1 MKNILSFLGNALK
14 YIILFL
20 FIYIIIVN
28 LIVGFLMIKK
38 ANDYEDKSLGE
49 IKKYDD
55 KLALVDD
62 INDAINLRLELME
75 MAEKYVDISYY
86 NIDNSNTSTVFID
99 QIVKAA
105 DRGVKIRL
113 ITNKFNTSFIA
124 KNSWRKELLANH
136 PNIDFYY
143 YENPWYNFYKVLDIN
158 HDKVIIA
165 DGDYLL
171 TGGRNISDRFFIKND
186 EMVDYLDI
194 CVKRKSKISSIDNYM
209 AYYEE
214 LLNTKAAKKVPSTY
228 TDYEILRKK
237 LEESLKKTD
246 KSFLTDKSV
255 LEKIDFRDVKMSFI
269 HNGLD
274 KVVKDPE
281 ISFYLGKLVENS
293 HTVQWI
299 SPYVVPT
306 RPVRKLLNFNQD
318 EKKICFIT
326 NSSKTTPNYPG
337 FGATL
342 AYKSR
347 TDNYGD
353 VYSYD
358 GQGSIHTKAVLFDDG
373 ISAVGSFNLDPRS
386 AFLSTET
393 MAIVD
398 GDEFQNDLKSYID
411 SRDIITWE
419 SAEKDKPSLLK
430 RIALFV
436 VRILMYFLSPL
447 V

>member
-1 MKNILSFLGNALK
+1 MGNALR

-28 LIVGFLMIKK
+28 LIIGFLMIKK
-38 ANDYEDKSLGE
+38 ANDYEDKSLAE

-55 KLALVDD
+55 KLALVDY

-113 ITNKFNTSFIA
+113 ITNKFNTSFRA

-136 PNIDFYY
+136 PNIEFYY

-171 TGGRNISDRFFIKND
+171 TGGRNISDRFFIEND
-186 EMVDYLDI
+186 KMVDDLDI

-209 AYYEE
+209 AYYED
-214 LLNTKAAKKVPSTY
+214 LVNTKAAKKVPNTY

-237 LEESLKKTD
+237 LKESLNETD
-246 KSFLTDKSV
+246 KSFMADKSV
-255 LEKIDFRDVKMSFI
+255 LEKIDFIDVKMNFI
-269 HNGLD
+269 HNGLG

-293 HTVQWI
+293 ESVEWI

-306 RPVRKLLNFNQD
+306 RPVKKLLNLNKE

-353 VYSYD
+353 IYSYY
-358 GQGSIHTKAVLFDDG
+358 GQGSIHTKTILYDDG
-373 ISAVGSFNLDPRS
+373 ISAIGSFNLDPRS

-398 GDEFQNDLKSYID
+398 SGEFQNDLKDYID
-411 SRDIITWE
+411 SRDITTCE

-430 RIALFV
+430 RMALFV
-436 VRILMYFLSPL
+436 VRILMYFFSPL